1 MREWTVK
8 TLDDRDWEFV
18 ETLQELGVQQNVA
31 AIIAYLK
38 NVESATSR
46 DIEMGSDLRQ
56 PEVSTAAKILRNNGW
71 IEESQIKREG
81 KGRPLKVYMLRA
93 PIDEI
98 IKHFEEEKL
107 QESNQTMQSIQ
118 KLKDLATT

>member
-18 ETLQELGVQQNVA
+18 ETLRELGVQQNVA

-56 PEVSTAAKILRNNGW
+56 PEVSIAAKILRNNGW
-71 IEESQIKREG
+71 LGESQIKRAG

-93 PIDEI
+93 SINEI

-107 QESNQTMQSIQ
+107 QESSQTMQSIQ